1 MTPDRPFRLAAAL
14 LFGLALVTTA
24 RAGPVI
30 APGDV
35 GLRHEIQLLAD
46 YGVIRGPVTT
56 WPLAWDAVE
65 ADLRR
70 SQDEE
75 MILPVAVERARDRL
89 LARAERESQRGRH
102 RVKGRLSVAEKPIVI
117 RGFADTPREEG
128 EIRAGYEYFSDRF
141 TIDLNVS
148 GVDNPADDESVRP
161 DGSLI
166 ALELGN
172 ISIAASTMDRW
183 WGPGWDGS
191 QILSNNARPI
201 PSLTIDRNRTD
212 AFETKWLSWLGPW
225 DFSFIAGQM
234 EKERVVPNARFL
246 GFRFA
251 FKPHHSLEI
260 GISRTAQWCGD
271 GRPCDFDTFVDL
283 VLGND
288 NFADQDPTGQSEPGN
303 QLAGFDMRWTNM
315 WFGVPLSI
323 YAQATAEDEA
333 GGFPSRY
340 MAQGGIEGSGYIR
353 SRWSYRWYAE
363 YAANT
368 CDALK
373 SEVLY
378 DCAYAH
384 YIYRSGYHYYNRVIG
399 HGAESDAK
407 IGSVGIVLTN
417 NEATTWQILL
427 RYGDLNVG
435 NNPRPP
441 LTPNRLTPT
450 PQKIASADIQFGTF
464 TRIGRFE
471 IGVGYEE
478 IDDEASGLKTDD
490 TRAFLSWTS
499 P

>member
-1 MTPDRPFRLAAAL
+1 MTPDRSLRLAAL
-14 LFGLALVTTA
+14 LLLGMTLATTA
-24 RAGPVI
+24 KAGPVI

-70 SQDEE
+70 SKDEE
-75 MILPVAVERARDRL
+75 MILPVTVERARDRL
-89 LARAERESQRGRH
+89 LARAERESQRGKH
-102 RVKGRLSVAEKPIVI
+102 RVKGRLAVAEKPIVI

-128 EIRAGYEYFSDRF
+128 EIRAGYEYFGDRF
-141 TIDLNVS
+141 TIDLNVT
-148 GVDNPADDESVRP
+148 GVDNPADGEDVRP

-191 QILSNNARPI
+191 QILSNNARSI
-201 PSLTIDRNRTD
+201 PAFTIDRNRTD

-234 EKERVVPNARFL
+234 EEERVVPNARFL

-271 GRPCDFDTFVDL
+271 GRPCDLETFWNL
-283 VLGND
+283 VIGRD
-288 NFADQDPTGQSEPGN
+288 NRSDDGLTRETEPGN
-303 QLAGFDMRWTNM
+303 QLAGFDFRWTNF
-315 WFGVPLSI
+315 WFGVPMSF
-323 YAQATAEDEA
+323 YGNATAEDEA

-340 MAQGGIEGSGYIR
+340 MVQAGLEGSGYIR
-353 SRWSYRWYAE
+353 NRWSYRWYAE
-363 YAANT
+363 YASNI
-368 CDALK
+368 CDALT
-373 SEVLY
+373 STVVY
-378 DCAYAH
+378 DCAYDH
-384 YIYRSGYHYYNRVIG
+384 LIYKSGYHYYERVIG
-399 HGAESDAK
+399 HGAESDAR
-407 IGSVGIVLTN
+407 IGSVGIILTN
-417 NEATTWQILL
+417 NEATTWQVLL

-435 NNPRPP
+435 NGPVPP
-441 LTPNRLTPT
+441 NTPNRLTPT
-450 PQKIASADIQFGTF
+450 PQKIASADIQFAKS
-464 TRIGRFE
+464 TRMGRFE

-478 IDDEASGLKTDD
+478 IDDEASGLKADD

>member
-1 MTPDRPFRLAAAL
+1 MTSFRPLRFRSLLLLGIALA
-14 LFGLALVTTA
+14 GTA
-24 RAGPVI
+24 HAGPVI

-65 ADLRR
+65 SDLRR
-70 SQDEE
+70 SKDEE

-89 LARAERESQRGRH
+89 LARAERESQRGKH
-102 RVKGRLSVAEKPIVI
+102 RVKGRLAVAEKPIVI

-128 EIRAGYEYFSDRF
+128 ELSAGYSWFGDYL
-141 TIDLNVS
+141 TVDLNVT
-148 GVDNPADDESVRP
+148 GVDNPADGEDVRP

-212 AFETKWLSWLGPW
+212 AFKTKWLSWLGPW

-234 EKERVVPNARFL
+234 EEERVVPNARFL

-271 GRPCDFDTFVDL
+271 GRPCDLDAFLDIVFGRTNPDDDPQSIA
-283 VLGND
+283 D
-288 NFADQDPTGQSEPGN
+288 NPAN
-303 QLAGFDMRWTNM
+303 QLAGFDIRWTNM
-315 WFGVPLSI
+315 WFGTPLSF

-340 MAQGGIEGSGYIR
+340 MVQGGIESSGYIR
-353 SRWSYRWYAE
+353 SRWSYRWFAE
-363 YAANT
+363 FTANS

-373 SEVLY
+373 SSVLY
-378 DCAYAH
+378 GCAYEH
-384 YIYRSGYHYYNRVIG
+384 DIYDSGYRYYGRVVG
-399 HGAESDAK
+399 HGAEADAR
-407 IGSVGIVLTN
+407 IGSLGIILTTT
-417 NEATTWQILL
+417 ESTTWQFLF
-427 RYGDLNVG
+427 RAGDLNKEGKSRG
-435 NNPRPP
+435 NT
-441 LTPNRLTPT
+441 LTKTEQEL
-450 PQKIASADIQFGTF
+450 ASADIQFGISTKL
-464 TRIGRFE
+464 GHFE
-471 IGVGYEE
+471 LGVGFQQLEDA
-478 IDDEASGLKTDD
+478 ISGVQTED

-499 P
+499 R